1 MILFETVSLNS
12 LLLFYLL
19 HGLISSVLAF
29 FTTILLSRRYK
40 DSKKMIFLLTLF
52 FNITVPLLG
61 YLFTL
66 WMVYYLLR
74 VKYAKVLKHTKTLNM
89 QELDHEFPN
98 VKRLFGEGSMMELMS
113 NSEAPR
119 ALRMRALSVVSQ
131 DMSRKNIALIKHSLA
146 DKDDEIR
153 LYSFSLIDN
162 LEQDINTKIHQASL
176 RFTQTQDSD
185 EKSSAAKELAH
196 LYWDMVYFDLSD
208 EVLKSYLV
216 NESLRYATFVFDNN
230 MGDTSMNVL
239 LGKLYLEKKEYETAT
254 TQFILAI
261 ESGVNHEYIV
271 PYLTELYFE
280 RGNFRSVGSMLNT
293 VKSLKMN
300 TTMYPIIAQWSY
312 DG

>member
-1 MILFETVSLNS
+1 MILFETVSLSS
-12 LLLFYLL
+12 LVLFYLL
-19 HGLISSVLAF
+19 HGVLSSVLAF
-29 FTTILLSRRYK
+29 FATISLSRRYK
-40 DSKKMIFLLTLF
+40 DSKRIIFLLALF
-52 FNITVPLLG
+52 FNISVPLLG
-61 YLFTL
+61 YIFTL
-66 WMVYYLLR
+66 WMLYYLLN

-98 VKRLFGEGSMMELMS
+98 VKRLFGEGSMIELMS
-113 NSEAPR
+113 NTDAPR

-185 EKSSAAKELAH
+185 QKSSAAKELAY

-208 EVLKSYLV
+208 EVLKSYLI
-216 NESLRYATFVFDNN
+216 NESLRYAKFVFDNN
-230 MGDTSMNVL
+230 MGDTSMNTL
-239 LGKLYLEKKEYETAT
+239 LGKIYLEKKEYSLAAT
-254 TQFILAI
+254 QLVMAI
-261 ESGVNHEYIV
+261 ENGVDHEYIV
-271 PYLTELYFE
+271 PYLAELHFE
-280 RGNFRSVGSMLNT
+280 RGNFRSVGAMLNL

-300 TTMYPIIAQWSY
+300 TTMYPIVAQWSY

>member
-1 MILFETVSLNS
+1 MILFETVSVNS
-12 LLLFYLL
+12 LVLFYLF
-19 HGLISSVLAF
+19 HGVISSVLAF
-29 FTTILLSRRYK
+29 VTTVFLSRRYK
-40 DSKKMIFLLTLF
+40 DSKSMIFLLALF
-52 FNITVPLLG
+52 FNIIIPLLG
-61 YLFTL
+61 YVLTL
-66 WMVYYLLR
+66 WMLYYLLH

-98 VKRLFGEGSMMELMS
+98 VKRLFGEGSMVELMS
-113 NSEAPR
+113 NPDAPR

-146 DKDDEIR
+146 DKDDEVR

-185 EKSSAAKELAH
+185 VKSSAAKELAY

-216 NESLRYATFVFDNN
+216 NESLHYAKFIFDNN
-230 MGDTSMNVL
+230 MGDTAMNVL
-239 LGKLYLEKKEYETAT
+239 LGKLYLEKKEYEMAT
-254 TQFILAI
+254 TQFVLAI
-261 ESGVNHEYIV
+261 ENGVNHEYMV
-271 PYLTELYFE
+271 PYLAELYFE
-280 RGNFRSVGSMLNT
+280 RGNFRSVASMLNI

-300 TTMYPIIAQWSY
+300 TKMYPIIAQWSY